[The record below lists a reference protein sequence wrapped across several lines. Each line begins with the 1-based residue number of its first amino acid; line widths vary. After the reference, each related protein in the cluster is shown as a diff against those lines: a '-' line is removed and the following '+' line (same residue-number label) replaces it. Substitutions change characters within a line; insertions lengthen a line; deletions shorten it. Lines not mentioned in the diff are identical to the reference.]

1 MDHKIPGPKIQKTID
16 GSGCMLA
23 TGSLEHRATED
34 LIDRQD
40 KRSIGDFKAAAQK
53 PHDQHDTPVLGGL
66 ATSED
71 LLHPGFFAVVHA
83 DDHRAAIG
91 P

>member
-1 MDHKIPGPKIQKTID
+1 
-16 GSGCMLA
+16 MLA

-34 LIDRQD
+34 LIDGQD
-40 KRSIGDFKAAAQK
+40 KRPTWDFKAAAQK
-53 PHDQHDTPVLGGL
+53 PHDQHDTTILGGL
-66 ATSED
+66 ATLEN
-71 LLHPGFFAVVHA
+71 LLHPGLFAVVHA